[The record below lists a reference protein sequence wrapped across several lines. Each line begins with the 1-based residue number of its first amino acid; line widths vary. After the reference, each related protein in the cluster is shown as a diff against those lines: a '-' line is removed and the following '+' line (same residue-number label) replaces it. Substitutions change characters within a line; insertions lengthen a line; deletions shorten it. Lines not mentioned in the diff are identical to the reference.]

1 MKIAQSSDVRNNIKE
16 YCDYVVEENDVVIIS
31 RKNNKSVVL
40 MDLEKYNHL
49 LKMEEFYFD
58 KIMEFLGEDTK
69 KEREIKVDDMIY
81 NKKKR

>member
-69 KEREIKVDDMIY
+69 KEREIKVNDIIY

>member
-58 KIMEFLGEDTK
+58 KILEFLGEDTK